1 MYIGELF
8 FGGSW
13 WDLPVSAWRAV
24 EGEAANANLTTSGEW
39 AVRSQLGG
47 VAISHLVGGAGA
59 SLAFNVPRRTTYLQI
74 NGTAA
79 YTATRFTVSLSP
91 GPLQDGPATT
101 TVSARAWPHI
111 VEYFALPLDPGREYT
126 VSLAAIEGEVG
137 LQSILFVG
145 DDYNARGEFTS
156 TVPPGVDGSTGG
168 QTTGDG
174 STGSTGGASDGSG
187 DTTKDP
193 DAGGS
198 SGNSTGGG
206 KPSIGAIVGGVVS
219 KMACHD

>member
-24 EGEAANANLTTSGEW
+24 EGGAANANLTTSGEW

-47 VAISHLVGGAGA
+47 VAIPHLVGGAGA
-59 SLAFNVPRRTTYLQI
+59 SVAFNVPPHTTYLQI
-74 NGTAA
+74 NGTATN
-79 YTATRFTVSLSP
+79 TATRFTVSVSP
-91 GPLQDGPATT
+91 DPLQEGPATT
-101 TVSARAWPHI
+101 TVSARAWPHV

-126 VSLAAIEGEVG
+126 VTLAAIEGEVG
-137 LQSILFVG
+137 LQSILFVR

-168 QTTGDG
+168 QTTGSG
-174 STGSTGGASDGSG
+174 STGSTGGGSDDSRG
-187 DTTKDP
+187 TTKDP
-193 DAGGS
+193 DTGGGS
-198 SGNSTGGG
+198 GDGTGGG
-206 KPSIGAIVGGVVS
+206 KPNIGAIVGS
-219 KMACHD
+219 SAASPS